1 MTALERLD
9 VKPFFWFEIAFAVEP
24 VLHGGPEFIERDTVT
39 GFEQA
44 IGGGEGVIENG
55 VIGKVA
61 HGEVVDP
68 VDGTQVRLAFGV
80 DAFDTELPDEHGG
93 R

>member
-1 MTALERLD
+1 

-24 VLHGGPEFIERDTVT
+24 VLHGELEFVQGDAVA
-39 GFEQA
+39 GFEEA
-44 IGGGEGVIENG
+44 VGSGEGIVEDGI
-55 VIGKVA
+55 IGEVA

-68 VDGTQVRLAFGV
+68 VDRTQVRLAFGV